1 VVCRDSSLAQRIRE
15 LAVHGMPRR
24 YLHTDL
30 GYNSRLDAMQ
40 AAVLNVK
47 LPHLPVWVERRRRI
61 AERYREALGDLPTLQ
76 LADAGP
82 DGHSWNQFVVRVPGC
97 PADSA
102 RCAGRCTPSSD
113 SASFGLPEACCR
125 DWLKQQLQEEG
136 VITIIYY
143 PIPIHRQ
150 PAYADLGYGPGS
162 LPVTERLCV
171 EVLSLPIFPEL
182 GDEQQER
189 VITTLR
195 ASFGCEVHT
204 GLAGTGV
211 VGVLRAGA
219 GLAGASQDGTGM
231 PGSPAR
237 SIGLR
242 ADMDAL
248 PITEANTFAHGS
260 RHPGRMHACGHDGHT
275 TMLLGAAQYLAE
287 TRRFDGTVV
296 LIFQPAEENEGG
308 GRVMVQEGL
317 FERFPVQAVYGLHNW
332 PGLAEGRFAV
342 RPGPM
347 MAGCDQFEIELSGR
361 GCHAAMA
368 EEGIDPIVAGSALVQ
383 ALQTITSRN
392 IAAADAA
399 VVSVTQFHGGEAWNV
414 IPARVHPWS
423 PAEPVRGR
431 GGGPWRP
438 GRAADTARLSPHRQQ
453 RRRGGHRRR
462 RHGGRRW
469 GRAGRHPPAPHHGRR
484 RLRLHAAGPP
494 GGLRLDRQWPGH
506 GGLPAAQSP
515 LRLQ

>member
-1 VVCRDSSLAQRIRE
+1 MPVPPFSLEEQLRQLGDSLDQAVLQVLRSGQYIGGGVVNAFETSFAAACAVPHAIGCNSGTDALTLALRALDIGPGDEVITSSFSFFATAEAISAVGATPVFVDVDPATYLLDLDRIEAAVTPATRALLPVHLFGRPVDMERINAIALHHGLRVIEDCAQATGASWAGRPVGSWGDAGCFSFFPTKNLGAAGDGGAVVCRDSSLAQRIRE

-30 GYNSRLDAMQ
+30 GYNSRLDAVQ

-102 RCAGRCTPSSD
+102 RCAGRCTPSCD

-195 ASFGCEVHT
+195 QLV
-204 GLAGTGV
+204 
-211 VGVLRAGA
+211 
-219 GLAGASQDGTGM
+219 
-231 PGSPAR
+231 
-237 SIGLR
+237 
-242 ADMDAL
+242 
-248 PITEANTFAHGS
+248 
-260 RHPGRMHACGHDGHT
+260 
-275 TMLLGAAQYLAE
+275 GAAAPVLA
-287 TRRFDGTVV
+287 
-296 LIFQPAEENEGG
+296 A
-308 GRVMVQEGL
+308 
-317 FERFPVQAVYGLHNW
+317 
-332 PGLAEGRFAV
+332 
-342 RPGPM
+342 
-347 MAGCDQFEIELSGR
+347 
-361 GCHAAMA
+361 
-368 EEGIDPIVAGSALVQ
+368 
-383 ALQTITSRN
+383 
-392 IAAADAA
+392 
-399 VVSVTQFHGGEAWNV
+399 
-414 IPARVHPWS
+414 
-423 PAEPVRGR
+423 
-431 GGGPWRP
+431 
-438 GRAADTARLSPHRQQ
+438 
-453 RRRGGHRRR
+453 
-462 RHGGRRW
+462 
-469 GRAGRHPPAPHHGRR
+469 
-484 RLRLHAAGPP
+484 
-494 GGLRLDRQWPGH
+494 
-506 GGLPAAQSP
+506 
-515 LRLQ
+515 